1 MQIPAISG
9 KISEN
14 TGGMI
19 MSHRSQIRQITFTK
33 EERKEIR
40 RRIGK
45 AKDRKTADRLRVVL
59 YKADGYKHHV
69 IAHLLQMSINV
80 VTQCLQRYLA
90 GGLDALCSTNYQGKQ
105 ARLTMEQQE
114 ILKIELRTSIYNN
127 ADQVIAWVEKR
138 FGVSYKLRGMHTL
151 LKRLGFTYKKNRL
164 VPSKADP
171 EAQRQF
177 VSWFKKVRA
186 ALGPEDRIYFGD
198 AVHVKHNAEAGYAWS
213 ESGHPHLIPTN
224 TGRQRYNILGAYCT
238 QTHEHLF
245 ILTEDNINQ
254 DTIIELLKQLR
265 AKHPGDGK
273 IYLILDNASYNRA
286 LRVREQAAESK
297 VIIKYQPPYSPN
309 LNLIERLWKFMRR
322 QLFKDKYR
330 STFAKFREQV
340 DAFFANLDQYKDELS
355 TLLTEKFELVPA
367 VWQAPNVA

>member
-1 MQIPAISG
+1 
-9 KISEN
+9 
-14 TGGMI
+14 

-40 RRIGK
+40 RRIRK

-164 VPSKADP
+164 VPSRADP

-286 LRVREQAAESK
+286 LRVREQAAESQ